1 MTGQVPMRVEIRL
14 ATADQLDVILAQMRQ
29 MQEEDPW
36 SESFDET
43 LVRATLKQ
51 LFQNSSYGLAYLG
64 QDATEA
70 VGYLI
75 LCFDYSLEYQGKG
88 AWVDELFVARSH
100 RGRGIATRLLETAEK
115 AAAEHGAKY
124 LHLEVSHGNPAI
136 ELYRRRGFV
145 DHQRYLMT
153 KRIGG

>member
-1 MTGQVPMRVEIRL
+1 MRTEIRL
-14 ATADQLDVILAQMRQ
+14 ATAGQLDVILGQMKR

-36 SESFDET
+36 SEPFDKAV
-43 LVRATLKQ
+43 VRASLAG
-51 LFQNSSYGLAYLG
+51 LIENRANGLAYLA
-64 QDATEA
+64 QDAAEA

-75 LCFDYSLEYQGKG
+75 VCFDYSLEYQGKG

-100 RGRGIATRLLETAEK
+100 RGQGIGTRLLEVAEQ

-153 KRIGG
+153 KRLGG

>member
-1 MTGQVPMRVEIRL
+1 MRTEIRL
-14 ATADQLDVILAQMRQ
+14 ATAGQLDVILGQMKR

-36 SESFDET
+36 SEPFDKAG
-43 LVRATLKQ
+43 VRASLAGVIETRA
-51 LFQNSSYGLAYLG
+51 NGLAYLA
-64 QDATEA
+64 QDAAEA

-75 LCFDYSLEYQGKG
+75 VCFDYSLEYQGKG

-100 RGRGIATRLLETAEK
+100 RGQGIGTRLLEVAEQ

-153 KRIGG
+153 KRLGG